1 MVVGASNSG
10 EDISREISAVARA
23 VIVSARTWKDE
34 PLFTP
39 YGPQGNMY
47 RCERMC
53 GRRVVR
59 GTSVCGKQRD
69 VSHCEHEKWDAGL
82 TRLQSSVVYGLHSMH
97 S

>member
-10 EDISREISAVARA
+10 EDISRDIATVARA

-59 GTSVCGKQRD
+59 GTTACGIQRSED
-69 VSHCEHEKWDAGL
+69 CREHMEA
-82 TRLQSSVVYGLHSMH
+82 
-97 S
+97 